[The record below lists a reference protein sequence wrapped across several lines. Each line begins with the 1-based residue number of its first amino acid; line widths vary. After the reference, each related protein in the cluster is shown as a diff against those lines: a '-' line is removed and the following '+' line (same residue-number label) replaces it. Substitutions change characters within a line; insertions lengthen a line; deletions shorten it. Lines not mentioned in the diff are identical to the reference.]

1 MLKRRLDST
10 LDSQQGLTYTSTTK
24 PEPLQ
29 VESYKY
35 SVVGSEF
42 YSENPYIEVKG
53 SSHLLNWVSLEL
65 MDSQA
70 AIHVAGWPLLLLS
83 TNFWTW
89 DTLRNWLRSIAV
101 KSRPKPT
108 QSVADRARGWA
119 DRPTLVP
126 LWLVVWPPRGLRVT
140 NIPVVTLSLVEF
152 HVFL

>member
-53 SSHLLNWVSLEL
+53 SSHLLN
-65 MDSQA
+65 
-70 AIHVAGWPLLLLS
+70 
-83 TNFWTW
+83 
-89 DTLRNWLRSIAV
+89 
-101 KSRPKPT
+101 
-108 QSVADRARGWA
+108 
-119 DRPTLVP
+119 
-126 LWLVVWPPRGLRVT
+126 
-140 NIPVVTLSLVEF
+140 
-152 HVFL
+152 